1 MKKPK
6 EMENIPCSRIRRTNI
21 GKMSILPKQSTHS
34 MQSLSKNMSFLHRA
48 RTNNPKMCKD
58 AEKIPKAKVMLKKKT
73 KVET

>member
-21 GKMSILPKQSTHS
+21 AKMSILPKQSTHS
-34 MQSLSKNMSFLHRA
+34 MQSLSKNTSFLHRA

-58 AEKIPKAKVMLKKKT
+58 PEKIPKAKVMLKKKT